1 MAKNQ
6 TTKELLVEGINAAKM
21 AMFNA
26 NKLKIEMPIT
36 ELVAK
41 ASQGNLD
48 LTAEVKRM
56 LERPPKLEWK

>member
-1 MAKNQ
+1 
-6 TTKELLVEGINAAKM
+6 M

-48 LTAEVKRM
+48 LTIEVKRM